1 MESNSE
7 IRVEILNVAANVFFL
22 ILKPKFCYL
31 QVFEIFVA
39 FSQKPTKFE
48 LESQNFSRVE
58 KFFCLLWLSGNFILD
73 VIVTNDKTI
82 E

>member
-7 IRVEILNVAANVFFL
+7 IRVEKLNVAANVFFL

-31 QVFEIFVA
+31 QVFEIFDA

-48 LESQNFSRVE
+48 LQRQNFSRVE
-58 KFFCLLWLSGNFILD
+58 KFFCLLWLNGRFIFD
-73 VIVTNDKTI
+73 EIVTNDKTFK
-82 E
+82 